1 MWKKYPEISGFYW
14 YFYIKNKI
22 TIKVV
27 CQYEKISN
35 IVLFPGDNSVTP
47 IEHLDS
53 LDGFWYGPL
62 KEPETL
68 AQ

>member
-1 MWKKYPEISGFYW
+1 MWKKYPESSGFYW
-14 YFYIKNKI
+14 YFYIKNNN

-35 IVLFPGDNSVTP
+35 TVLFPGDDSVTP

-62 KEPETL
+62 EPPEL
-68 AQ
+68 